1 MHQDRI
7 DSIIPAFESLPG
19 AVAFQGR
26 LSWALEEDAL
36 GPLLTPEDFAAIARR
51 IHQLSEAALAAGG
64 GWGSSNAGFVT
75 SEDTGVATVHPFTDF
90 KAKLRD
96 LEDSYGDDVD
106 DFDDGFRAAL
116 RRVRSLIAEVE
127 A

>member
-7 DSIIPAFESLPG
+7 DAIIPAFESLPG

-36 GPLLTPEDFAAIARR
+36 GPLLMPEDFAAIARR

-64 GWGSSNAGFVT
+64 GWGLSNAGFVT
-75 SEDTGVATVHPFTDF
+75 SEDTGVATVHPFTAF
-90 KAKLRD
+90 KARLRD
-96 LEDSYGDDVD
+96 LELHDDTGDEY
-106 DFDDGFRAAL
+106 DDGYMAAL
-116 RRVRSLIAEVE
+116 RDVRAAVAEVE